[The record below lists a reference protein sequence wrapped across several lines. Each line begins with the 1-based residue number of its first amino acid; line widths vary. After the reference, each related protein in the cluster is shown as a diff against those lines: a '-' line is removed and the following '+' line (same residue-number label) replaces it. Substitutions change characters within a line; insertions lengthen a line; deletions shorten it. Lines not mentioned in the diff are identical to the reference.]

1 MCFRRLFEVAIQF
14 SIKVSFFA
22 LYSLKVWIRINDY
35 TADFYAF
42 LYFSEHTR
50 GNEISIEICFIY
62 QTLFVRILVSW
73 SFTKIR
79 RNPQSHSSCFKIVTC
94 IHSNLEDIHERR
106 NYVNNEQF
114 AGQTTTQ
121 ATNLIGGICE
131 YCTRLGGYK
140 ANRMESTRPRGR
152 VCGQG
157 EIRRIKG
164 GFVSLE
170 AGSIRG
176 CNVILA
182 NNRSSVRPYRAD
194 LPRAGTAITSGA
206 ERATRRATTR
216 AVSLEPQWVNGLKTP
231 HPFPHFRSRA
241 TKLHGRCI
249 L

>member
-1 MCFRRLFEVAIQF
+1 MN
-14 SIKVSFFA
+14 
-22 LYSLKVWIRINDY
+22 LYKWLY
-35 TADFYAF
+35 FYAC
-42 LYFSEHTR
+42 LCFSEHTR
-50 GNEISIEICFIY
+50 RNEISIEICFIY

-73 SFTKIR
+73 SSTKIR
-79 RNPQSHSSCFKIVTC
+79 RNPQSHNNCLKIVTC
-94 IHSNLEDIHERR
+94 IHSNLEDIHDERR
-106 NYVNNEQF
+106 NYVNNEQL

-121 ATNLIGGICE
+121 VTNLIGGICE

-182 NNRSSVRPYRAD
+182 NNRPSVWPYRAD

-206 ERATRRATTR
+206 ERAARRATTR
-216 AVSLEPQWVNGLKTP
+216 AVSLEPQWVNELKTP
-231 HPFPHFRSRA
+231 HLSPIFAREQRNYMAGVFCGFCR
-241 TKLHGRCI
+241 
-249 L
+249 

>member
-1 MCFRRLFEVAIQF
+1 MNLYKWLHCRLLCMVI
-14 SIKVSFFA
+14 FFWTYPKKWDFNRNLFHLPNVICA
-22 LYSLKVWIRINDY
+22 YFGILKFPQK
-35 TADFYAF
+35 T
-42 LYFSEHTR
+42 
-50 GNEISIEICFIY
+50 
-62 QTLFVRILVSW
+62 
-73 SFTKIR
+73 
-79 RNPQSHSSCFKIVTC
+79 PQSHNNCLKIVTC
-94 IHSNLEDIHERR
+94 IHSNLEDIHDERR
-106 NYVNNEQF
+106 NYVNNELL

-182 NNRSSVRPYRAD
+182 NNRPSVWPYRAD

-206 ERATRRATTR
+206 ERAARRAARRATTR
-216 AVSLEPQWVNGLKTP
+216 AVSLEPQWVNELKTP
-231 HPFPHFRSRA
+231 HLSRIFTREQRNYMA
-241 TKLHGRCI
+241 DVFCGFCR
-249 L
+249 